1 MTGQTTMEDAAQ
13 LRRENQRA
21 KHRQRLLRTL
31 LRPRLDESK
40 LVLAA
45 AAPTV
50 LKFKAEPGFGAGLEF
65 GAEPGT
71 PAR

>member
-31 LRPRLDESK
+31 MRPRLDESK

-50 LKFKAEPGFGAGLEF
+50 LEFRTGLEF

>member
-50 LKFKAEPGFGAGLEF
+50 LEF